1 MDLLFERGSSKHE
14 YDLLSAYDASLQAF
28 FHMDLLE
35 IGLCYDKKGSD
46 EEGQKSCQSFWV
58 TAIGFKADDSVA
70 FADAPFVWANV
81 FFFAELLVLHIW
93 N

>member
-1 MDLLFERGSSKHE
+1 MMPHDK
-14 YDLLSAYDASLQAF
+14 LSFARV
-28 FHMDLLE
+28 LLE
-35 IGLCYDKKGSD
+35 IGRCYDKKGSD

-58 TAIGFKADDSVA
+58 MAIGFKADDSVA